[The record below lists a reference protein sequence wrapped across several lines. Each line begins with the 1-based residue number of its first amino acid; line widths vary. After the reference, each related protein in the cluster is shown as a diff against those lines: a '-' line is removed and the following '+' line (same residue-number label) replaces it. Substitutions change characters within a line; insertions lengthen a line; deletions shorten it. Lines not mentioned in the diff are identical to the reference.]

1 MKSEQEV
8 RYDIQVLGQM
18 IADKPTASL
27 KNRLNELNQVLRYVL
42 TNPTE
47 EFVRKQLSQT
57 STKISKTLE
66 LGPKESDYR
75 FTEPYI
81 KAVKQFEKDS
91 GIVQMR
97 KQESVLR
104 YILNEPS

>member
-8 RYDIQVLGQM
+8 RYDIQVLGQK
-18 IADKPTASL
+18 IADKPSASL
-27 KNRLNELNQVLRYVL
+27 KNRLNELNQVLRYIL

-75 FTEPYI
+75 FTEPYT

-91 GIVQMR
+91 GISQMR

>member
-8 RYDIQVLGQM
+8 RYDIQVLGQK
-18 IADKPTASL
+18 IADKPSASL
-27 KNRLNELNQVLRYVL
+27 KNRLNELNQVLRYIL

-47 EFVRKQLSQT
+47 EFVRKQLSQI
-57 STKISKTLE
+57 SIKISKTLE

>member
-27 KNRLNELNQVLRYVL
+27 KNRLNELNQVLRYIL

-47 EFVRKQLSQT
+47 EFVRKQLGQISL
-57 STKISKTLE
+57 KISKTLE

-75 FTEPYI
+75 FTEPYKKAI
-81 KAVKQFEKDS
+81 KQYEKDS

-97 KQESVLR
+97 KQQSTLV
-104 YILNEPS
+104 YILNDSL